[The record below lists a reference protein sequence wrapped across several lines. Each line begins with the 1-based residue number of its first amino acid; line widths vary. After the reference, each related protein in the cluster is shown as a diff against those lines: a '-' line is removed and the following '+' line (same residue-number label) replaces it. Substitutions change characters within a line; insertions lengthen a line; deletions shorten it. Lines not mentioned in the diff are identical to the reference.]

1 MTDTIKIKN
10 AGLFGSHTK
19 GKLSPEAM
27 AAVATVA
34 EALSGQDLSKS
45 VTPADVAKKAIE
57 AMEHRDLGAVLYSD
71 GGCKPS
77 RGIGGWGVHGYLYTL
92 DVPKQG
98 SGCQAIL
105 TNMGYVDD
113 KTTYEE
119 LKSMEG
125 LGSFFPRTQMT
136 IDKIQVVT
144 PVKYLDGYG
153 SLIPISTNNIAEL
166 TAATNA
172 LRYAIAHG
180 VKDLLLL
187 TDSNYV
193 IKGLTYCDNWEAQ
206 GWRRRD
212 GEPVANVE
220 EWIELLKLARQ
231 LRASGCNVQL
241 EWVQGHAGDFGNT
254 LVDAQAS
261 RCIIAG
267 RKGLEISE
275 HKITE
280 AKGYW
285 TNKVSYNKLLNHPYW
300 YFNTHV
306 GGPLK
311 SPDDRVVYFVG
322 DHGTEDEFIGKKVS
336 DAGFA
341 VLYFK
346 ESDPV
351 LERLTTYQ
359 DELDK
364 GEFSNVIV
372 GRLSNILSATN
383 YADIQENGTNFLHTP
398 NFGRND
404 VCTANDVLLTR
415 ELRPP
420 LTAFRLAENLSALE
434 EVLRNH
440 LDLEQSI
447 PLVKTD
453 ITSMFYAEDKSAKK
467 PVNKL
472 LPSINNAVKKMDVVA
487 AYDTGVKSGEFKIPI
502 TFGLDVGIRNLM
514 SGIAE
519 QSPTVTVVTWRE
531 SDQAFRY
538 GVVIETVDDAGIW
551 ASVYSNICLLPG

>member
-1 MTDTIKIKN
+1 MTVSEDIKISN
-10 AGLFGSHTK
+10 AGMFGISTK
-19 GKLSPEAM
+19 GKLSPDAI
-27 AAVATVA
+27 ATVA
-34 EALSGQDLSKS
+34 EALSGTNDVKPISPKS
-45 VTPADVAKKAIE
+45 VSKKVE
-57 AMEHRDLGAVLYSD
+57 EVKDLGDLGAVLYSD

-77 RGIGGWGVHGYLYTL
+77 RGIGGWGVHGYIYSLEA
-92 DVPKQG
+92 PKQG
-98 SGCQAIL
+98 SGCDAVL

-125 LGSFFPRTQMT
+125 MGSFFPRTQMT

-144 PVKYLDGYG
+144 PIKYLDGYG

-172 LRYAIAHG
+172 LRYAIVHG

-193 IKGLTYCDNWEAQ
+193 IKGLGYCDNWEAH

-220 EWIELLKLARQ
+220 EWVELLKLARQ
-231 LRASGCNVQL
+231 LRASGCNLQL
-241 EWVQGHAGDFGNT
+241 EWVQGHSGDFGNNI
-254 LVDAQAS
+254 VDTYAS
-261 RCIIAG
+261 RSIIAG
-267 RKGLEISE
+267 RKGLQVDE
-275 HKITE
+275 HKIVD

-311 SPDDRVVYFVG
+311 SPDGRLIYFVG

-346 ESDPV
+346 EPDPV
-351 LERLTTYQ
+351 LEKLAIYQ

-383 YADIQENGTNFLHTP
+383 YSDVLDNGTNFLHTP
-398 NFGRND
+398 NYGRND
-404 VCTANDVLLTR
+404 ICTSADVLLTR

-420 LTAFRLAENLSALE
+420 LTAFRLASNLSTLE

-440 LDLEQSI
+440 LGHEQSI
-447 PLVKTD
+447 ELVKTD
-453 ITSMFYAEDKSAKK
+453 ITSMFYAEDKTAKK
-467 PVNKL
+467 PVIKL
-472 LPSINNAVKKMDVVA
+472 LPTINNALKKLDVLVSYDTKVKK
-487 AYDTGVKSGEFKIPI
+487 GEFKIPV

-514 SGIAE
+514 SGIADK
-519 QSPTVTVVTWRE
+519 SPTVTVVTWRE

-538 GVVIETVDDAGIW
+538 GVVIETADDVGIW
-551 ASVYSNICLLPG
+551 ASIYSNICLLPN

>member
-1 MTDTIKIKN
+1 MTKETKIKT
-10 AGLFGSHTK
+10 AGMFGMFSK

-27 AAVATVA
+27 AAVANVA
-34 EALSGQDLSKS
+34 EALAGTDIKKPITASKLSE
-45 VTPADVAKKAIE
+45 KAIE
-57 AMEHRDLGAVLYSD
+57 VMEQRDLGAVLYSD

-98 SGCQAIL
+98 SGCAAVV

-113 KTTYEE
+113 KDTYET

-125 LGSFFPRTQMT
+125 LDSFFPRTQMS

-231 LRASGCNVQL
+231 LRAAGCNVQL
-241 EWVQGHAGDFGNT
+241 EWVQGHSGDFGNN
-254 LVDAQAS
+254 LVDAYAS
-261 RCIIAG
+261 RSIIAG
-267 RKGLEISE
+267 RKGLAVDE
-275 HKITE
+275 HKITD

-285 TNKVSYNKLLNHPYW
+285 SNKVSYNKLLNHPYW

-311 SPDDRVVYFVG
+311 SPDGRVVYFVG

-336 DAGFA
+336 EAGFA
-341 VLYFK
+341 VLYCK

-351 LERLTTYQ
+351 LDCLAAYQ

-372 GRLSNILSATN
+372 GRLSNILSAAN
-383 YADIQENGTNFLHTP
+383 YADIQSNGTNFLHTP
-398 NFGRND
+398 NYGRND
-404 VCTANDVLLTR
+404 ICTATDVLLTR

-420 LTAFRLAENLSALE
+420 LTAFRLAENLSTLE

-440 LDLEQSI
+440 LGAEQSI
-447 PLVKTD
+447 SLVKTD
-453 ITSMFYAEDKSAKK
+453 ITSLFYAEDKTAKK
-467 PVNKL
+467 PVTKL
-472 LPSINNAVKKMDVVA
+472 APTITTATKKLDVVV
-487 AYDTGVKSGEFKIPI
+487 AYDTGVKKGEFKIPV

-538 GVVIETVDDAGIW
+538 GIVIETTDDVGIW
-551 ASVYSNICLLPG
+551 ASIYSNICLLPS

>member
-1 MTDTIKIKN
+1 MTDSIKIKN
-10 AGLFGSHTK
+10 SGLFGMSSK
-19 GKLSPEAM
+19 GKLYPEAS
-27 AAVATVA
+27 VA
-34 EALSGQDLSKS
+34 EATAGVEFNQVMSPKLLANKIKDLEPSI
-45 VTPADVAKKAIE
+45 V
-57 AMEHRDLGAVLYSD
+57 GAVLYSD

-77 RGIGGWGVHGYLYTL
+77 RGIGGWGVHGYIYSLE
-92 DVPKQG
+92 VPKQG
-98 SGCQAIL
+98 SGCSSVL

-125 LGSFFPRTQMT
+125 MGSFFPRTQMS
-136 IDKIQVVT
+136 IDKIQIVT
-144 PVKYLDGYG
+144 PIKYVDGYG

-193 IKGLTYCDNWEAQ
+193 IKGLTYCDNWEVQ

-220 EWIELLKLARQ
+220 QWVELLKLARE
-231 LRASGCNVQL
+231 LRATGCEVRL
-241 EWVQGHAGDFGNT
+241 EWVQGHSGDFGNT
-254 LVDAQAS
+254 LVDNYAS
-261 RCIIAG
+261 RCVIAG
-267 RKGLEISE
+267 RKGLAIDEYRE
-275 HKITE
+275 VD

-285 TNKVSYNKLLNHPYW
+285 SNKVSYNKFLNHPYW

-306 GGPLK
+306 GGSLK
-311 SPDDRVVYFVG
+311 SPDGRSVYFVG

-341 VLYFK
+341 VLYLK

-351 LERLTTYQ
+351 LEQLVAHQ
-359 DELDK
+359 DSLDK

-372 GRLSNILSATN
+372 GRLTNITSAAN
-383 YADIQENGTNFLHTP
+383 YSDILLNGTNFLHTP
-398 NFGRND
+398 NYGRND

-420 LTAFRLAENLSALE
+420 LTAFRLADNLSTLE
-434 EVLRNH
+434 EVLRNF
-440 LDLEQSI
+440 LGMEQSI
-447 PLVKTD
+447 SLVKTD
-453 ITSMFYAEDKSAKK
+453 ITTLFYAEDKSAKK
-467 PVNKL
+467 PVTKL
-472 LPSINNAVKKMDVVA
+472 LPTITTAIKKLDTMVEF
-487 AYDTGVKSGEFKIPI
+487 DTGVKKGEFKIPI
-502 TFGLDVGIRNLM
+502 TFGLDVGIRNLLTGVADQEP
-514 SGIAE
+514 S
-519 QSPTVTVVTWRE
+519 VTVVTWRE
-531 SDQAFRY
+531 SDQSFRY
-538 GVVIETVDDAGIW
+538 AVVLQTTEDVGIW
-551 ASVYSNICLLPG
+551 ASIYSNICLLPS

>member
-1 MTDTIKIKN
+1 MTEDIKSKTT
-10 AGLFGSHTK
+10 GMFGMASK
-19 GKLSPEAM
+19 GKLSPEVM
-27 AAVATVA
+27 AAIARVD
-34 EALSGQDLSKS
+34 EALSTPISTKVISPSKLLTS
-45 VTPADVAKKAIE
+45 LVDTGN
-57 AMEHRDLGAVLYSD
+57 LGAVFYTD

-77 RGIGGWGVHGYLYTL
+77 RGIGGWGVHGYIYTL
-92 DVPKQG
+92 DLPKQG
-98 SGCQAIL
+98 SGCPAVL
-105 TNMGYVDD
+105 TNLGYVDD
-113 KTTYEE
+113 KDGYETI
-119 LKSMEG
+119 KSSEG
-125 LGSFFPRTQMT
+125 MGSFFPRTQMVV
-136 IDKIQVVT
+136 DKIQVVT
-144 PVKYLDGYG
+144 PIKYCDGYG

-180 VKDLLLL
+180 VKDLLLM

-212 GEPVANVE
+212 GEPVANVD
-220 EWIELLKLARQ
+220 EWMELLKLARH
-231 LRASGCNVQL
+231 LRANGCTVRL
-241 EWVQGHAGDFGNT
+241 EWVQGHSGDFGND
-254 LVDAQAS
+254 LVDNYAS
-261 RCIIAG
+261 RSIIAG
-267 RKGLEISE
+267 RKGLVVDE
-275 HKITE
+275 HKITD

-285 TNKVSYNKLLNHPYW
+285 SNKVSYNKLLNHPYW
-300 YFNTHV
+300 YFNTHI
-306 GGPLK
+306 GGPLLA
-311 SPDDRVVYFVG
+311 PDGRVIYFVG

-336 DAGFA
+336 DASFA

-351 LERLTTYQ
+351 LDRLASYQ

-372 GRLSNILSATN
+372 GRLSNIMNATN
-383 YADIQENGTNFLHTP
+383 YSDIQANGTNFLHTP

-404 VCTANDVLLTR
+404 ICTATDVLLTR

-420 LTAFRLAENLSALE
+420 LTAFRLAENLSTLE
-434 EVLRNH
+434 EILRNH
-440 LDLEQSI
+440 LGSEQSV

-453 ITSMFYAEDKSAKK
+453 ITSMFYAEDKTAKK

-472 LPSINNAVKKMDVVA
+472 LPTINNIIKKMDVMV
-487 AYDTGVKSGEFKIPI
+487 AYDTGVKNGNFKIPI
-502 TFGLDVGIRNLM
+502 TVGLDVGIRNLM

-519 QSPTVTVVTWRE
+519 HSPKVTVVTWRE

-538 GVVIETVDDAGIW
+538 ATVIETTDDVGIW
-551 ASVYSNICLLPG
+551 ASIYSNICLLSS